1 MYVLVGTKGE
11 ILIHLKDLR
20 FQMVGELTNTYR
32 ERALKLYILFTAL
45 YQPFI
50 WTGQA
55 QNEDYNFESC

>member
-1 MYVLVGTKGE
+1 MYVLVEIKGG

-20 FQMVGELTNTYR
+20 FQMIGKLTNTYK

-50 WTGQA
+50 WIGQA
-55 QNEDYNFESC
+55 EDED